1 MQNLQTYN
9 QAEINVQSKIPRT
22 MQKIEF
28 DKFDTINM
36 GELGIG
42 CALEVLPNQFLK
54 LNMKMLA
61 RTASALIKPIMSNIY
76 CQVACFFVPNRLTDD
91 HWEEIMGEN
100 KQGPWITN
108 KTEYEVP
115 YITAPAGGWQ
125 KGTVA
130 DKLGIRTKTEGL
142 KINSHYPKGY
152 CQIWNDFYR
161 DENINNYTH
170 ITKDSTNLQGSNGDN
185 YVTDPEKGGKLLKVC
200 KKHDMFT
207 SLVRAPQKGPDVL
220 LPLGNS
226 APVTTSFT
234 QNNPTLAPLYWK
246 GANGND
252 VSNDNETAR
261 VPYLN
266 KITANGKAVYT
277 TLNATTTMTLDEGGF
292 LAPSNLYADL
302 QKATAASVNEL
313 RMAIALQQLY
323 ELDTM
328 GTRYNELIYNH
339 YGCRT
344 GDARLQ
350 RAEYLGGKDIPINVA
365 QIIQTSATND
375 VSAQGNLAGIS
386 QTYDEDELFSHN
398 FVEHG
403 ILYVLLA
410 FKQEHAYQQGLN
422 AKFSR
427 FKRTDFYDPIFAN
440 IGMQPIF
447 NREIYATGTAVDD
460 QVIGYNE
467 AWANYRYH
475 PNEVCG
481 QFRSDEEGTL
491 DMYHLAD
498 DFAETPTLSDEFI
511 FETKDNL
518 DRCLAV
524 PSSQQDQFLYQLHFD
539 FTTILPMPVHSLP
552 GLKRL

>member
-1 MQNLQTYN
+1 MDNLQTYN

-22 MQKIEF
+22 MQKIKF

-76 CQVACFFVPNRLTDD
+76 AQVACFFVPNRITND

-100 KQGPWITN
+100 KQGPFIQN

-115 YITAPAGGWQ
+115 YITAPTGGWK
-125 KGTVA
+125 KGTIA
-130 DKLGIRTKTEGL
+130 DKLGIRTNTEGL

-152 CQIWNDFYR
+152 CQIWNDYYR
-161 DENINNYTH
+161 DENINNFTH
-170 ITKDSTNLQGSNGDN
+170 ITKDSTNLVGSNGDN
-185 YVTDPEKGGKLLKVC
+185 YVTDAELGGKLLKVC

-220 LPLGNS
+220 IPLGDT
-226 APVTTSFT
+226 APIVSDGKGLSLKGLV
-234 QNNPTLAPLYWK
+234 NGNLAINTLAMHTDNANTPLK
-246 GANGND
+246 TING
-252 VSNDNETAR
+252 DNLEIGQSSSWT
-261 VPYLN
+261 
-266 KITANGKAVYT
+266 NGYT
-277 TLNATTTMTLDEGGF
+277 NATAIGYGGSG
-292 LAPSNLYADL
+292 LQADL
-302 QKATAASVNEL
+302 TQATAASVNEW
-313 RMAIALQQLY
+313 RMAVALQQLY

-339 YGCRT
+339 FGCRT

-350 RAEYLGGKDIPINVA
+350 RAEYLGGKDIPINISQV
-365 QIIQTSATND
+365 IQTSATEEN
-375 VSAQGNLAGIS
+375 SAQGNMVGVSL
-386 QTYDEDELFSHN
+386 TYDEDEFFSHN

-403 ILYVLLA
+403 ILYVLIA
-410 FKQEHAYQQGLN
+410 FKQEHSYQQGLN

-427 FKRTDFYDPIFAN
+427 FKRTDYYDPIFAN

-447 NREIYATGTAVDD
+447 NREIYATGTDID
-460 QVIGYNE
+460 NQVLGYNE

-481 QFRSDEEGTL
+481 QFRSDETETL

-498 DFAETPTLSDEFI
+498 DFGETPTLSDEFI

-524 PSSQQDQFLYQLHFD
+524 PSDKMDQFIYQLHFD

>member
-1 MQNLQTYN
+1 MNNIQAYN
-9 QAEINVQSKIPRT
+9 QAEINVNSKIPRT
-22 MQKIEF
+22 MQKIIF

-42 CALEVLPNQFLK
+42 CALEVVPNQFLK
-54 LNMKMLA
+54 LNMKLLA
-61 RTASALIKPIMSNIY
+61 RTASALIKPVMSNIY
-76 CQVACFFVPNRLTDD
+76 AQIACFFVSNRLTND

-115 YITAPAGGWQ
+115 YITAPSGGWQ

-130 DKLGIRTKTEGL
+130 DKLGIRTKTENL
-142 KINSHYPKGY
+142 KINSHYTKGY

-161 DENINNYTH
+161 DENINNLTH
-170 ITKDSTNLQGSNGDN
+170 ITKDSTNLEGSNGDN

-207 SLVRAPQKGPDVL
+207 SLVRTPQKGPDVL
-220 LPLGNS
+220 LPLGQS
-226 APVTTSFT
+226 APVVTNS
-234 QNNPTLAPLYWK
+234 
-246 GANGND
+246 
-252 VSNDNETAR
+252 DNIFVRQDEKEGF
-261 VPYLN
+261 LN
-266 KITANGKAVYT
+266 KYSDGVGIYDYGNGFVNGTAIQFDDNRNNWK
-277 TLNATTTMTLDEGGF
+277 
-292 LAPSNLYADL
+292 ADL
-302 QKATAASVNEL
+302 TSATAASVNEL
-313 RMAIALQQLY
+313 RMAIALQQMY

-339 YGCRT
+339 FGCRT

-365 QIIQTSATND
+365 QVIQTSSTNET
-375 VSAQGNLAGIS
+375 SAQGNLSGIS
-386 QTYDEDELFSHN
+386 MAYDEDEYFSHN

-403 ILYVLLA
+403 IFYLLIA

-427 FKRTDFYDPIFAN
+427 FKRTDYYDPIFAN

-447 NREIYATGTAVDD
+447 NREIYATGTDKD
-460 QVIGYNE
+460 NQVIGYNE

-475 PNEVCG
+475 PSEICG
-481 QFRSDEEGTL
+481 QFRSDEDGTL

-498 DFAETPTLSDEFI
+498 DFGETPTLSDEFI

-524 PSSQQDQFLYQLHFD
+524 PSSEQDQFLYQMHFE

>member
-1 MQNLQTYN
+1 MDNLQTYN
-9 QAEINVQSKIPRT
+9 QAQINVQSKIPRT

-28 DKFDTINM
+28 SKYDTINM

-42 CALEVLPNQFLK
+42 CAVEVLPNQFLK
-54 LNMKMLA
+54 LNLRMLA
-61 RTASALIKPIMSNIY
+61 RTASALIKPIFSNIY
-76 CQVACFFVPNRLTDD
+76 AQVACFFVPNRLTND

-115 YITAPAGGWQ
+115 YITAPTGGWQ

-161 DENINNYTH
+161 DENINNFTH
-170 ITKDSTNLQGSNGDN
+170 ITKDSTNLEGSNGNN
-185 YVTDPEKGGKLLKVC
+185 YVTDPEKGGKLLRVC

-207 SLVRAPQKGPDVL
+207 SLIREPQKGPDVL
-220 LPLGNS
+220 LPLGQG
-226 APVTTSFT
+226 APVFGTGNNVLFADFAGNTFKLQTEGVTS
-234 QNNPTLAPLYWK
+234 NAD
-246 GANGND
+246 GA
-252 VSNDNETAR
+252 
-261 VPYLN
+261 
-266 KITANGKAVYT
+266 KTANIRAINYGELGSYNEFKF
-277 TLNATTTMTLDEGGF
+277 ATKEQSDNDAGLTV
-292 LAPSNLYADL
+292 DL
-302 QKATAASVNEL
+302 TQATAASVNEF

-339 YGCRT
+339 FGCRT

-350 RAEYLGGKDIPINVA
+350 RAEYLGGKDIPINVS
-365 QIIQTSATND
+365 QVIQTSSTD
-375 VSAQGNLAGIS
+375 ETSAQGNLSGIS

-403 ILYVLLA
+403 ILYVLIA

-427 FKRTDFYDPIFAN
+427 FKRTDYYDPIFAN
-440 IGMQPIF
+440 IGFQPIF
-447 NREIYATGTAVDD
+447 NREIFATGTDKDNEVM
-460 QVIGYNE
+460 GYNE
-467 AWANYRYH
+467 AWANYRFH

-524 PSSQQDQFLYQLHFD
+524 PSSEMDQFIYQLHFD